1 MIKQTF
7 LDIAEPSYEQ
17 AGAVIIPVPYDVMAS
32 YGTGARFG
40 PDAIIRASSQIET
53 YDEELGRDLE
63 DLPIF
68 TREPIGPIKSSPEA
82 MMDAVEAAVREVDE
96 ARKIPVVL
104 GGDHSLSIGPTRY
117 FAKKIPG
124 VGILHL
130 DAHTDLRHEW
140 EGSRFSHACG
150 MRHAYDLGAQL
161 VQVGLR
167 SMPKEVVEEC
177 RERRT
182 VFHAP
187 RVPVPEIVAALPG
200 SIYVSI
206 DIDVLDPS
214 LIPATGTP
222 EPGGIGWYD
231 LLALLRAVARERSVV
246 GFDLMEL
253 SPIPGMVHPEFTAA
267 RLVTKFLGYLF
278 AQERGR

>member
-17 AGAVIIPVPYDVMAS
+17 ARAVIIPVPYDVMAS
-32 YGTGARFG
+32 YGAGTRFG

-53 YDEELGRDLE
+53 YDEELGHDLE
-63 DLPIF
+63 DLSIF
-68 TREPIGPIKSSPEA
+68 TREPVDAIKSSPEA
-82 MMDAVEAAVREVDE
+82 MMDALEGVVAEIAGAG
-96 ARKIPVVL
+96 KMPVVL
-104 GGDHSLSIGPTRY
+104 GGDHSLSIAPTRY

-150 MRHAYDLGAQL
+150 MRHAYDLGVQL

-167 SMPKEVVEEC
+167 SMPKEVIDEC
-177 RERRT
+177 REHRT

-187 RVPVPEIVAALPG
+187 RVPVAEIIAALPKE
-200 SIYVSI
+200 IYVSI

-253 SPIPGMVHPEFTAA
+253 SPIPGIVHPEFTAA
-267 RLVTKFLGYLF
+267 RLVTKFLGYLLTGK
-278 AQERGR
+278 A